1 MTFELSAK
9 IISDGLFFTPNALI
23 RDAGGV
29 MTIFIYFV
37 FFNYFLYMYIYIFF
51 FECKILKM

>member
-1 MTFELSAK
+1 MLVFKIPDYLFVMAMTFELWVKVIAG
-9 IISDGLFFTPNALI
+9 GLFFTPNALV

-37 FFNYFLYMYIYIFF
+37 RIVRVL
-51 FECKILKM
+51 CP